1 MKKIIPVIIIL
12 ISACFLT
19 LTYFNKPFDNSEIT
33 LTSHNNNHVENY
45 AKENN
50 FQYQNISDSE
60 FANLINE
67 NEEEFT
73 YNINNNKVEITG
85 YQSDNKQIII
95 PETIENYPVT
105 TITMNLDKTP
115 EKIYMPETITDINS
129 VININLNN
137 DFYLTI
143 IIEVFAL
150 ILTIIMILMLNK
162 KKNQDKTVYLTF
174 LYILSFIYL
183 LALNVVAYLNVNN
196 LLILS
201 IIITIIYLILY
212 IPIYFAKSKLKEYD
226 TKIQNTNNFINNAL
240 ELAKEINDPELIET
254 IKYSDP
260 ITNSQTKEI
269 EEEIINIL
277 NDVIKNK
284 ETKNNEKIVNLIKE
298 RNDIC
303 KKTKGN

>member
-1 MKKIIPVIIIL
+1 
-12 ISACFLT
+12 
-19 LTYFNKPFDNSEIT
+19 
-33 LTSHNNNHVENY
+33 
-45 AKENN
+45 
-50 FQYQNISDSE
+50 
-60 FANLINE
+60 
-67 NEEEFT
+67 
-73 YNINNNKVEITG
+73 
-85 YQSDNKQIII
+85 
-95 PETIENYPVT
+95 
-105 TITMNLDKTP
+105 
-115 EKIYMPETITDINS
+115 
-129 VININLNN
+129 
-137 DFYLTI
+137 
-143 IIEVFAL
+143 
-150 ILTIIMILMLNK
+150 MLK
-162 KKNQDKTVYLTF
+162 TF
-174 LYILSFIYL
+174 LYVLSFIYL
-183 LALNVVAYLNVNN
+183 LALNVVAYLNINN

-226 TKIQNTNNFINNAL
+226 TKIQNTDNFINKAL

>member
-1 MKKIIPVIIIL
+1 MKKIIPVITIL

-19 LTYFNKPFDNSEIT
+19 LTYFNNPFDNSEIT

-201 IIITIIYLILY
+201 IIITIIYLTL
-212 IPIYFAKSKLKEYD
+212 
-226 TKIQNTNNFINNAL
+226 
-240 ELAKEINDPELIET
+240 
-254 IKYSDP
+254 
-260 ITNSQTKEI
+260 
-269 EEEIINIL
+269 
-277 NDVIKNK
+277 
-284 ETKNNEKIVNLIKE
+284 
-298 RNDIC
+298 
-303 KKTKGN
+303 

>member
-1 MKKIIPVIIIL
+1 MCIL
-12 ISACFLT
+12 A
-19 LTYFNKPFDNSEIT
+19 EWW
-33 LTSHNNNHVENY
+33 
-45 AKENN
+45 
-50 FQYQNISDSE
+50 
-60 FANLINE
+60 
-67 NEEEFT
+67 
-73 YNINNNKVEITG
+73 
-85 YQSDNKQIII
+85 
-95 PETIENYPVT
+95 
-105 TITMNLDKTP
+105 
-115 EKIYMPETITDINS
+115 
-129 VININLNN
+129 
-137 DFYLTI
+137 
-143 IIEVFAL
+143 
-150 ILTIIMILMLNK
+150 
-162 KKNQDKTVYLTF
+162 
-174 LYILSFIYL
+174 
-183 LALNVVAYLNVNN
+183 N

-226 TKIQNTNNFINNAL
+226 TKIQNTDNFINNAL